1 MMSLRRRLLDFANH
15 LLEPLGVA
23 LCRSGMDMESVLKV
37 LAKRRG
43 DNIATVFDIGAST
56 GRWSAMT
63 MPMLPH
69 ARFIGID
76 PLEERRPWL
85 EKLKQ
90 SQSKFDYVLCAA
102 GEEAN
107 GTVQMAVGDDPD
119 TSTVH
124 GSDGAMRTVALHSLD
139 AIAEMKGTK
148 GPYLLKFDTHG
159 FEVPILN
166 GAQKVLAETSYIVME
181 VYGYRHVEGTLLFWE
196 MCQKLDAM
204 GFRCFNLVDPMQ
216 RQLDKSL
223 WQIDLFFARKD
234 DVFFRSENYK

>member
-1 MMSLRRRLLDFANH
+1 MNFKRRLLDFANH
-15 LLEPLGVA
+15 LIQPIGVQLGRA
-23 LCRSGMDMESVLKV
+23 GTDMESVLKV
-37 LAKRRG
+37 LGRMRG
-43 DNIATVFDIGAST
+43 DNIATIFDIGAST
-56 GRWSAMT
+56 GRWSEMT
-63 MPMLPH
+63 MQFIPH

-76 PLEERRPWL
+76 PLKEREAALQR
-85 EKLKQ
+85 LKQ
-90 SQSKFDYVLCAA
+90 RKPNFDYVLCAA

-124 GSDGAMRTVALHSLD
+124 GSDGTMRTVPLHSLD

-166 GAQKVLAETSYIVME
+166 GAKKVLAETNYIVME
-181 VYGYRHVEGTLLFWE
+181 AYNYRHVDGTLLFWE
-196 MCQKLDAM
+196 MCQLMDTM
-204 GFRCFNLVDPMQ
+204 GFRCFNLVDPML
-216 RQLDKSL
+216 RSLDKSL

-234 DVFFRSENYK
+234 DVFFRSENFR